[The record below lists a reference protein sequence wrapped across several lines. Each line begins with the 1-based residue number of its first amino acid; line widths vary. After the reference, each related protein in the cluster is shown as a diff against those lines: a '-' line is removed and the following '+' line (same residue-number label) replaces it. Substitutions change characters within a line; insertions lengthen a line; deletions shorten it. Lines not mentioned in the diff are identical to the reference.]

1 MAYTCAQYG
10 LPLATNRLV
19 DVLAKCMN
27 DATGV
32 VVHGTERHV

>member
-1 MAYTCAQYG
+1 
-10 LPLATNRLV
+10 LPSATNSPV
-19 DVLAKCMN
+19 NVLAKCMN